1 MRGRLRGGVTCRLA
15 LTAAW
20 SVLLVT
26 IPFECALAGSRHG
39 AHQGSEF
46 SVTETPKS
54 YAALAPLIGEWN
66 VGPPGAATA
75 FVQRFSWGPDR
86 AYIRFSV
93 ALIVADGEEHLH
105 LDGMVIW
112 NAATR
117 RFDYL
122 LAVEPGSLNQE
133 QGEFY
138 QDDHGDIIRDVT
150 LTGADGSVASF
161 RQTFRA
167 MADGRFGV
175 TLMRRTDG
183 DWTPTFP
190 GSDQLVMV
198 RRAG

>member
-1 MRGRLRGGVTCRLA
+1 MSVGLRGCGTCGLA
-15 LTAAW
+15 LATAW
-20 SVLLVT
+20 SVLLVAV
-26 IPFECALAGSRHG
+26 PLECALAGSQHG
-39 AHQGSEF
+39 ADQGSGS
-46 SVTETPKS
+46 SVTETPGS
-54 YAALAPLIGEWN
+54 YAELAPLIGEWN

-75 FVQRFSWGPDR
+75 FVERFSWGPNR

-93 ALIVADGEEHLH
+93 ALIVANGDEHLH

-138 QDDHGDIIRDVT
+138 QNDDGDIIRDVT

-167 MADGRFGV
+167 MADGRFAV
-175 TLMRRTDG
+175 ALMRRTDG
-183 DWTPTFP
+183 GWAPTFP

>member
-1 MRGRLRGGVTCRLA
+1 MSGKLRGCGVCGLA
-15 LTAAW
+15 LATAW
-20 SVLLVT
+20 SALLAAV
-26 IPFECALAGSRHG
+26 PVESALAGSQHG
-39 AHQGSEF
+39 AHQSSEP
-46 SVTETPKS
+46 SIAETPES

-75 FVQRFSWGPDR
+75 FVERFSWGPNR

-93 ALIVADGEEHLH
+93 ALIVANGGEHLH

-138 QDDHGDIIRDVT
+138 RNDDGDIIRDVT

-167 MADGRFGV
+167 MDDRRFEV
-175 TLMRRTDG
+175 ALMRRTDG
-183 DWTPTFP
+183 GWAPTFP